1 MLKLILGLAIL
12 FTAGAGAY
20 AQITQM
26 PQEPQESSTR
36 FGSLTVGEDKK
47 LLFKG
52 HPLKPSIDGNNSL
65 TLSELFSIND
75 ADVVLV
81 VNNGG
86 SACPFMYHFIT
97 VNEAGAKA
105 TPAFG
110 TCGELSRV
118 KRTGGTFTVFMP
130 GFRGPSESR
139 RSKAKAAKETH
150 VFIFRDGVL
159 VEGGKPDGP

>member
-1 MLKLILGLAIL
+1 MQKLIIGLAML
-12 FTAGAGAY
+12 FAAGAGAY

-36 FGSLTVGEDKK
+36 FGSLTVGKDKK

-52 HPLKPSIDGNNSL
+52 RPLTPSIDGNNGL
-65 TLSELFSIND
+65 NLGELFRIND
-75 ADVVLV
+75 TDVVLV
-81 VNNGG
+81 MDNGG
-86 SACPFMYHFIT
+86 SACPFMYYFIT
-97 VNEAGAKA
+97 VSEAGAKA

-130 GFRGPSESR
+130 GFRGPLESKR
-139 RSKAKAAKETH
+139 KREKAAKETH